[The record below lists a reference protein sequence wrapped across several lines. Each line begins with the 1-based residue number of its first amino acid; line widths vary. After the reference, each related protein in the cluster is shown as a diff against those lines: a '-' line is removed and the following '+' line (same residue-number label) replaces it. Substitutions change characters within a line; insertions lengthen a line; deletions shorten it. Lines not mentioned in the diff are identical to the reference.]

1 MGRVF
6 MYFGLLAALTASCA
20 PCCRDTTL
28 YQSSG
33 KQKAIVAVLPVID
46 HSGCGDV
53 SWNLSREFTDE
64 IRNRVYDSTK
74 VYLLRDHG
82 SQALAEKLNTPNPAH
97 ISEVEIQNL
106 GAAEF
111 VVVAE
116 LIDQKEIPY
125 TAKKTPEKY
134 PFKGEASSVLSVD
147 MRVRVIDIRHG
158 RPKVVL
164 QEVVNQEHIIV
175 PSYMSSDYTK
185 TPWGTEAFTRTPMG
199 LTHNKIVREVVSRVE
214 NYIDATR

>member
-46 HSGCGDV
+46 HSGCRNL

-64 IRNRVYDSTK
+64 IRNRVYDSSK

-82 SQALAEKLNTPNPAH
+82 SRELAERLNTPNPAH
-97 ISEVEIQNL
+97 ISEVEVRNL
-106 GAAEF
+106 GATEF

-116 LIDQKEIPY
+116 LIDQHEIPY
-125 TAKKTPEKY
+125 AARKTPEKS
-134 PFKGEASSVLSVD
+134 PFKGEVSAVLSVD
-147 MRVRVIDIRHG
+147 MRVRVIDIRHDQ
-158 RPKVVL
+158 PKVVL
-164 QEVVNQEHIIV
+164 QEVLNQEHVIV
-175 PSYMSSDYTK
+175 PAYMSSDYARA
-185 TPWGTEAFTRTPMG
+185 PWGTEAFMRTPMG
-199 LTHNKIVREVVSRVE
+199 LTHNKMVRELVSRVE
-214 NYIDATR
+214 NYIEATR